1 METIMSESSEKI
13 TLEVALEGIN
23 DGVSLA
29 TQRGL
34 DDDSLSYLAF
44 VVEQMIEQDN
54 ARLALAGC
62 QFLCA
67 HDDNNP
73 RWWLL
78 HGQVARAAKLP
89 VLAISAFLTG
99 FAIYPGPQFCVELAR
114 TYLTVD
120 RLDLATQAVEAGQQI
135 IKYDGD
141 MEGCQELLASLT
153 TEISRRKTK
162 ENN

>member
-1 METIMSESSEKI
+1 MSESPEKI
-13 TLEVALEGIN
+13 TLEAALKGIN

-29 TQRGL
+29 AQRGL
-34 DDDSLSYLAF
+34 DEDALAYFAF
-44 VVEQMIEQDN
+44 VIEQMIEQDN

-67 HDDNNP
+67 HDDSNP

-78 HGQVARAAKLP
+78 YGQVARAARLP
-89 VLAISAFLTG
+89 ELAVSTFLTG
-99 FAIYPGPQFCVELAR
+99 FTIYPGPQFCVELAR

-120 RLDLATQAVEAGQQI
+120 HLDLAAQAVEAGQQI
-135 IKYDGD
+135 VKYDGD
-141 MEGCQELLASLT
+141 MESCQDLLASLAI
-153 TEISRRKTK
+153 EISRRKTK